1 MIVDQR
7 VEEDA
12 HEEAEGSRRSQ
23 SDADTGS
30 TQLRIAPAD
39 SALGTSA
46 LSTAVLSASA
56 TNASAMSADAAANAA
71 PRGLGAW
78 LASSLKAPSRDMR
91 ESDRSIFS
99 WLAIVVT
106 SIFSALIPATM
117 AWRAISAFAAYAT
130 NRAGSLQAL
139 VLGYVD
145 QGIASARE
153 ALPSG
158 SLAMPFD
165 FVTSYITT
173 MLTNKLGRVQASFGG
188 RVDRWESTLRSNITS
203 IFIVAALGFL
213 IFNIVLVLC
222 VWVVRRALL
231 HDTAFTLGRALNLVA
246 RQYVLVLLVL
256 LAAEL
261 FALLD
266 LPIPVVILLLVAI
279 ILTQMI
285 IRFGVFDASNRRRAD
300 GYYLKVFGFIVINI
314 LLLAVFA
321 LIVVFGW
328 HILSASL

>member
-1 MIVDQR
+1 MDQR
-7 VEEDA
+7 IEEDA
-12 HEEAEGSRRSQ
+12 HKEAKGSRRSQ
-23 SDADTGS
+23 GDADTES
-30 TQLRIAPAD
+30 AQLRIAPAD

-46 LSTAVLSASA
+46 LGESA
-56 TNASAMSADAAANAA
+56 TNAGATSADAADNAA

-91 ESDRSIFS
+91 ESDRSIFG

-106 SIFSALIPATM
+106 SIFGALIPATM

-145 QGIASARE
+145 QGISSARD

-165 FVTSYITT
+165 FAASYLTT
-173 MLTNKLGRVQASFGG
+173 MLSDKLDAVQASFGG

-203 IFIVAALGFL
+203 IFVVAALGFL

-222 VWVVRRALL
+222 VWMVRRALL
-231 HDTAFTLGRALNLVA
+231 HDTTFTLGRALNLVA

-285 IRFGVFDASNRRRAD
+285 VRFGVFDASNRRRAD
-300 GYYLKVFGFIVINI
+300 GYYLKVFGFIVANI

-328 HILSASL
+328 HILSTSL